1 MMREVKKDG
10 EVSADF
16 LNCFVLNAETKERAK
31 QKFDK
36 LMKKHGKRSGSG
48 YVMSVEDLLK
58 VCDELEKKG
67 EGK

>member
-1 MMREVKKDG
+1 M
-10 EVSADF
+10 
-16 LNCFVLNAETKERAK
+16 ETKNEMVGSASEDFSFLGESEARK
-31 QKFDK
+31 KIDK
-36 LMKKHGKRSGSG
+36 IIKKHGKRSGSG